1 MRHLRAYLIAAVAAI
16 LLVLGFNSGAVHAAS
31 MPAQPDSDFYD
42 GINLLDDSTKSLVES
57 KNRYY
62 QSTSQK
68 PQVVLA
74 AIKSTGGDDID
85 SYAPDL
91 FSKWGIG
98 QKGKDNGILIL
109 YALNGGKRNVRI
121 EVGYGAEG
129 YLTDA
134 ISGRILNDNL
144 SGLKSS
150 DKAKTNAALRK
161 VFKAVS
167 TMVDKHYKFK
177 DAPSQVS
184 AGDYN
189 QYRGRSTRGSSGMS
203 LLFKIIGIGVFVVI
217 VVAVLLGNHG
227 GSGRGGNGGGGGF
240 WTWLLLGNLLG
251 GGGRS
256 RYYGDDP
263 TGWGDDDDDD
273 DPFGGFGGFGGGGSF
288 GGGGGG
294 FGGGSSGGG
303 GASV

>member
-1 MRHLRAYLIAAVAAI
+1 MRHLRAYLIAAAAAI
-16 LLVLGFNSGAVHAAS
+16 LLVLGFSTGSASAAS
-31 MPAQPDSDFYD
+31 MPAQPNADYYD
-42 GINLLDDSTKSLVES
+42 GINLLDSATKQLVES

-121 EVGYGAEG
+121 EVGYGAED
-129 YLTDA
+129 YMTDA

-144 SGLKSS
+144 KGLKSS
-150 DKAKTNAALRK
+150 DDAKTNAALQK
-161 VFKAVS
+161 VFEAVT

-177 DAPSQVS
+177 NTTSNISDD
-184 AGDYN
+184 DYN
-189 QYRGRSTRGSSGMS
+189 RYRGRNTSGMS
-203 LLFKIIGIGVFVVI
+203 LLIKIVTIGVVLVI
-217 VVAVLLGNHG
+217 ILAVLFGRGG
-227 GSGRGGNGGGGGF
+227 GSGHGGGGGGF
-240 WTWLLLGNLLG
+240 WTWLMLGNLFS
-251 GGGRS
+251 GGRGGFYS
-256 RYYGDDP
+256 G
-263 TGWGDDDDDD
+263 GSGFDDDDDD
-273 DPFGGFGGFGGGGSF
+273 HFGGFGGFGDGGGF